1 MGGGGDLYG
10 QPAQQDL
17 AGIPRVDTPEDAY
30 EGGLAGAV
38 LADEG
43 VNFARAHF
51 ERHILQRADTREGFG
66 DALHLEKRHVH
77 GWHVTFRRTSRNSEG
92 HSTLQDDVRVR
103 CLLPGPH
110 DGPHLK
116 ERTFELLVRNML
128 QRGRAQEMP
137 RGLVE
142 GGTALPHLLGDGG
155 RLYLELIQD
164 RLQRLREGRHS

>member
-43 VNFARAHF
+43 VNFVRAHF

-77 GWHVTFRRTSRNSEG
+77 GWHVTLGEHRATQKVTPLCRMMFAYGVCSPVRT
-92 HSTLQDDVRVR
+92 TA
-103 CLLPGPH
+103 
-110 DGPHLK
+110 
-116 ERTFELLVRNML
+116 RTCRSAPLNC
-128 QRGRAQEMP
+128 
-137 RGLVE
+137 
-142 GGTALPHLLGDGG
+142 
-155 RLYLELIQD
+155 
-164 RLQRLREGRHS
+164 